1 MDQDAEQP
9 ASSPESSIELVR
21 RARAGDRRAIEL
33 VRRARAGDRRALGTL
48 FQRHVPPLR
57 RWASGRLPRR
67 VSMARGSRHRGE
79 T

>member
-9 ASSPESSIELVR
+9 ASSPESS
-21 RARAGDRRAIEL
+21 IEL